1 MTSVG
6 FAEHVSLFTEN
17 DVVGEELLELG
28 MSDLAKLGVR
38 GILVR
43 KQLFCKIQLLA
54 EQSEEAFQP

>member
-1 MTSVG
+1 M
-6 FAEHVSLFTEN
+6 SLFTEN
-17 DVVGEELLELG
+17 DVVGEELLELS